1 MTLRKPA
8 SESTSGSGST
18 APSGPGHQT
27 GQTGHSSVEGHPRG
41 APGLLFV
48 DAIEGEKA
56 RLLWGVE
63 AFDVP
68 VGLLPA
74 GTREGAWLHLTLSAA
89 PAPPDEGGAL
99 REKLSRDDDGG
110 DIKL

>member
-1 MTLRKPA
+1 MTPHKP
-8 SESTSGSGST
+8 TG
-18 APSGPGHQT
+18 APPHHADADGAEP
-27 GQTGHSSVEGHPRG
+27 P

-48 DAIEGEKA
+48 DAIEGDQA
-56 RLLWGVE
+56 RLMWGVE
-63 AFDVP
+63 AFTVP
-68 VGLLPA
+68 LALLPA

-99 REKLSRDDDGG
+99 RQKLSRDDDGG

>member
-1 MTLRKPA
+1 MTPRKPA
-8 SESTSGSGST
+8 SDSTSTST
-18 APSGPGHQT
+18 AGRASAAGSEPP
-27 GQTGHSSVEGHPRG
+27 

-48 DAIEGEKA
+48 DAIEGDKA

-68 VGLLPA
+68 VALLPA
-74 GTREGAWLHLTLSAA
+74 GTREGAWLHLTLSIA

-99 REKLSRDDDGG
+99 RAKLSRGDDGG
-110 DIKL
+110 DLKL

>member
-1 MTLRKPA
+1 MSPRKPA
-8 SESTSGSGST
+8 ADANSPTE
-18 APSGPGHQT
+18 APSVPGRRA
-27 GQTGHSSVEGHPRG
+27 SG
-41 APGLLFV
+41 AGGEPPAPSLLFV
-48 DAIEGEKA
+48 DAIEGDKA

-68 VGLLPA
+68 AGLLPP

-89 PAPPDEGGAL
+89 PAPPDEGGPL
-99 REKLSRDDDGG
+99 REELSRDDDGG

>member
-1 MTLRKPA
+1 MTPRKASAARPGGGDSPA
-8 SESTSGSGST
+8 D
-18 APSGPGHQT
+18 
-27 GQTGHSSVEGHPRG
+27 
-41 APGLLFV
+41 LLFV
-48 DAIEGEKA
+48 DAIEGDKA
-56 RLLWGVE
+56 RLLWGTE

-74 GTREGAWLHLTLSAA
+74 GTREGAWLRLSLSAA

-99 REKLSRDDDGG
+99 RDKLSRDDDGG

>member
-1 MTLRKPA
+1 MTPRKPT
-8 SESTSGSGST
+8 SE
-18 APSGPGHQT
+18 APSPSPSPSPSSAGGHAGPEGHQ
-27 GQTGHSSVEGHPRG
+27 RG
-41 APGLLFV
+41 APSLLFV

-68 VGLLPA
+68 LGLLPA
-74 GTREGAWLHLTLSAA
+74 GTGEGAWLHLTLSAA

-99 REKLSRDDDGG
+99 RDKLSRDDDGG

>member
-1 MTLRKPA
+1 MTPRKTPA
-8 SESTSGSGST
+8 TGTTE
-18 APSGPGHQT
+18 GPPAAG
-27 GQTGHSSVEGHPRG
+27 G
-41 APGLLFV
+41 APRAPQLLFV
-48 DAIEGEKA
+48 DAIEGPRA
-56 RLLWGVE
+56 RLLWGEE

-74 GTREGAWLHLTLSAA
+74 GTREGAWLRLSLSPA

-99 REKLSRDDDGG
+99 RSKLSRDDDGG

>member
-1 MTLRKPA
+1 MTARKPTP
-8 SESTSGSGST
+8 ESSSPSPAGRGGEGS
-18 APSGPGHQT
+18 PEGHQ
-27 GQTGHSSVEGHPRG
+27 QG

-68 VGLLPA
+68 LGLLPA

-99 REKLSRDDDGG
+99 RQKLSRDDDGA